1 MITTYIVI
9 IVTTLILLNLYVM
22 VFLSENLYSNE
33 KINMYAKANIIAETV
48 SEVWGNDD
56 SATASAKIEPFV
68 EGSLAGTSVRGVV
81 TNNSYTVMYD
91 TNKESHLVGR
101 VFMRDVLNR
110 ALNGEQSESL
120 TDYDNNMRI
129 LCVAVPI
136 EINGGVVGGVYLAK
150 SVNSLEATISQ
161 TRTRLFIFSAL
172 IVLIIG
178 MLSFGMSY
186 IILSPLQRFK
196 QVAAKISKGDFSERI
211 KVKGRSEIDQMGETL
226 NYMCDELELLEEKRR
241 KFVSDASHELKT
253 PMAGIKLICDSL
265 VSAENLDPE
274 MVKEFLRDMSDE
286 VD

>member
-1 MITTYIVI
+1 MRFTMITTYIVI

-178 MLSFGMSY
+178 MLSFGMS
-186 IILSPLQRFK
+186 
-196 QVAAKISKGDFSERI
+196 
-211 KVKGRSEIDQMGETL
+211 
-226 NYMCDELELLEEKRR
+226 
-241 KFVSDASHELKT
+241 
-253 PMAGIKLICDSL
+253 
-265 VSAENLDPE
+265 
-274 MVKEFLRDMSDE
+274 
-286 VD
+286 